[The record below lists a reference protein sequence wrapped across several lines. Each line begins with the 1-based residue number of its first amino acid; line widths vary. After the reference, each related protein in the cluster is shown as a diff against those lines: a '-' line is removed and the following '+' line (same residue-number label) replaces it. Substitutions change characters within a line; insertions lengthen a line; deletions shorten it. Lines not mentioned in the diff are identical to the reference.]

1 MKHIIKHSIR
11 GTIFACAV
19 LIALPLYAD
28 DISDSLIGV
37 WEGRG
42 AFTHSDGSGISI
54 DYALTIRRNAET
66 GKLVGAIDSVPVG
79 HNCSAKQSAKI
90 YAHGNSVAVHGT
102 VVSTTCHGWIA
113 DSFELTLSSDGGLLT
128 GKNVDAVGQAGKITF
143 YKQ

>member
-37 WEGRG
+37 WEGRSTL
-42 AFTHSDGSGISI
+42 ALSDGSGSSA
-54 DYALTIRRNAET
+54 DVTLTIRRNAET
-66 GKLVGAIDSVPVG
+66 GKLVGAIDSVSLRG
-79 HNCSAKQSAKI
+79 NCSAKQSAKI

-102 VVSTTCHGWIA
+102 VVSTTCGGWTA

-128 GKNVDAVGQAGKITF
+128 GKNVDAAGRAGKITF